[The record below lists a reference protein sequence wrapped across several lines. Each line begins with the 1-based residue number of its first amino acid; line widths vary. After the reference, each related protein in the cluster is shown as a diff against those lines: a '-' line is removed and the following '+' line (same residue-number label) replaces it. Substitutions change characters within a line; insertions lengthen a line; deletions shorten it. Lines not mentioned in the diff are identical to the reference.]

1 MKVLVLGSGVMGKG
15 IAKSFV
21 QGGVSCSILSR
32 NPANVQTPDGV
43 DVLSDLPKERPDLI
57 IESVP
62 EEAPLKQSWY
72 ARVEEAYP
80 QGVPLA
86 SNTSALDLETLS
98 QSLQRPE
105 WFLGVHYFMPADVTP
120 IVEVASVSATRPEAV
135 KSAVDALTAAGKKPI
150 VLKKA
155 VTGLLI
161 NRLQHA
167 ILHEAYQ
174 MMDEGVVSAE
184 DVDLIAREMLG
195 PRMCITGLIE
205 QKDLSGLDV
214 HALAQRTLVPRLGL
228 SREPAR
234 CLQDLFEA
242 GHLGVKTGKGFY
254 DWSVRDGQARKKE
267 GAEKLSRLLTYLE
280 QNA

>member
-21 QGGVSCSILSR
+21 QGGVCCSILSR
-32 NPANVQTPDGV
+32 NPPNVQAPDGV

-174 MMDEGVVSAE
+174 MIDEGVVSVE

-214 HALAQRTLVPRLGL
+214 HALAQRTLVPCLGL

>member
-1 MKVLVLGSGVMGKG
+1 MNVLIVGSGVMGKG
-15 IAKSFV
+15 IAKSFAD
-21 QGGVSCSILSR
+21 GGVTCSILSR
-32 NPANVQTPDGV
+32 NPGSAQPPKGV
-43 DVLSDLPKERPDLI
+43 EVISRLPATKPDLI
-57 IESVP
+57 IESIP
-62 EEAPLKQSWY
+62 EEATLKQVCYSQI
-72 ARVEEAYP
+72 EEAYP
-80 QGVPLA
+80 DGVPLA
-86 SNTSALDLETLS
+86 SNTSALNLETLS
-98 QSLQRPE
+98 HSLKRPE

-120 IVEVASVSATRPEAV
+120 IVEVAPISRTRPDAMTA
-135 KSAVDALTAAGKKPI
+135 AVDALTAAGKKPI

-174 MMDEGVVSAE
+174 MIDDGVVSVE

-214 HALAQRTLVPRLGL
+214 HALAQQTLVPALGL
-228 SREPAR
+228 SRQPAR
-234 CLQDLFEA
+234 CLQDLFAA

-267 GAEKLSRLLTYLE
+267 GAERLSSLLKYLE
-280 QNA
+280 GNA

>member
-32 NPANVQTPDGV
+32 NPANVQAPDGV

-62 EEAPLKQSWY
+62 EEAALKQSWY

-174 MMDEGVVSAE
+174 MIDEGVVSAE

>member
-1 MKVLVLGSGVMGKG
+1 MNVLVLGSGVMGKG

-21 QGGVSCSILSR
+21 QGGVACSIVSR
-32 NPANVQTPDGV
+32 NPQVVEAPAGVNVIA
-43 DVLSDLPKERPDLI
+43 DLPSQKPDLI

-62 EEAPLKQSWY
+62 EEADLKIQWY
-72 ARVEEAYP
+72 ERVERAYP
-80 QGVPLA
+80 GGVPLA
-86 SNTSALDLETLS
+86 SNTSALDLELLS
-98 QSLQRPE
+98 KSLGRPD

-120 IVEVASVSATRPEAV
+120 IVEVASISKTKGEAV
-135 KSAVDALTAAGKKPI
+135 QAAVDALTAAGKRPI
-150 VLKKA
+150 VLRKA

-174 MMDEGVVSAE
+174 LIDEGVVSVE

-214 HALAQRTLVPRLGL
+214 HALAQKTLVPRLGL

-234 CLQDLFEA
+234 CLQELFEN

-254 DWSVRDGQARKKE
+254 DWSFRDGQARKRE
-267 GAEKLSRLLTYLE
+267 GAEKLAKLLSYLE
-280 QNA
+280 HNG

>member
-32 NPANVQTPDGV
+32 NPANVQAPDGV

-62 EEAPLKQSWY
+62 EEAALKQSWY

-174 MMDEGVVSAE
+174 MIDEGVVSAE

-280 QNA
+280 HNA

>member
-1 MKVLVLGSGVMGKG
+1 MSVLVVGSGVMGKG

-21 QGGVSCSILSR
+21 QGGVACSIVSR
-32 NPANVQTPDGV
+32 NAASVQAPEGV
-43 DVLSDLPKERPDLI
+43 SVLSELPSQRPSLI

-62 EEAPLKQSWY
+62 EEAEIKASWY
-72 ARVEEAYP
+72 ARIEQAYP
-80 QGVPLA
+80 EGVPLA

-98 QSLQRPE
+98 QTLRQPE

-120 IVEVASVSATRPEAV
+120 IVEVASISNTRPD
-135 KSAVDALTAAGKKPI
+135 AVDAAVGALKAAGKKPI

-174 MMDEGVVSAE
+174 MIDEGVVSVE

-267 GAEKLSRLLTYLE
+267 GAEKLARLLGYLE
-280 QNA
+280 QNS

>member
-1 MKVLVLGSGVMGKG
+1 MNVLVVGSGVMGKG

-21 QGGVSCSILSR
+21 QGGVSCAIVSR
-32 NPANVQTPDGV
+32 DPASVHAPKGIPV
-43 DVLSDLPKERPDLI
+43 FSELPSEKPDLI

-62 EEAPLKQSWY
+62 EEADIKASWY
-72 ARVEEAYP
+72 ARIQDAYP

-98 QSLQRPE
+98 QTLRQPE

-120 IVEVASVSATRPEAV
+120 IVEVASISKTRPEAV
-135 KSAVDALTAAGKKPI
+135 EAAVGALKAAGKKPI

-174 MMDEGVVSAE
+174 MIDDGVVSVD

-228 SREPAR
+228 SRAPAR

-254 DWSVRDGQARKKE
+254 DWSVRDGQARKQE
-267 GAEKLSRLLTYLE
+267 GAEKLARLLGYLE
-280 QNA
+280 QNS